1 MGNYNSCF
9 DYELMQK
16 AATNLENTYNSIHLE
31 SFASNLDASLT
42 NLKYYDKTH
51 SAIGKKLDNLTDYI
65 SKIKSC
71 GEDLTDLINGITA
84 GIDAYKDAEGNIF
97 LFLDKLADVIETNL
111 GNSVVAG
118 YIKNGQVTEETFAT
132 ERKEFITGAT
142 EYVKNYISQYAM
154 FADENCPEEYTSSE
168 EWKEAL
174 IEKYQEMG
182 YSSYDAR
189 DLADLE
195 MATWRV
201 EQTGAEISTT
211 AVSEL
216 AFITDEA
223 TGEDLSLGELTDKV
237 SDEYEA
243 LVTKYKEYGL
253 TEEQAQ
259 ELATAESEYTDA
271 KAVADK
277 VTSTSGDYRAIST
290 AHDKK
295 IAWEELKEQYG
306 ISDTKD
312 QTPPDDPGGG
322 DDSDGDTGG
331 TGGDNGGDYP
341 EDNDGPSSTQAR
353 VEDPSPNPSPS
364 DTPNKVEKPTTDPTP
379 GEKPE
384 TPSDNTDTPSDN
396 TGDNS
401 NTGTDPETPS
411 TGDDN
416 NNTNTDNDSNNTK
429 PDGGNN
435 SNNNTGGNT
444 NTGSGSNTNH
454 GNTSRPSGNTGNNSG
469 YYVPGNN
476 NGGGT
481 SSTPPTTPSAG
492 ENGNAATTTPSA
504 PDSDAGII
512 DNSGE
517 ELDVISI
524 DKGSSAKPS
533 TSSNDGGSVIP
544 AILGV
549 GVAGAAGVAGVKY
562 IKNKKEKDNEY
573 EDDSI
578 NEDENSF
585 SYIGDYQENTDT
597 SNDSYN
603 AMPTGEKYKAG
614 NVNKLVLDDAPENIK
629 IEESMNDTTNQKEEL
644 E

>member
-1 MGNYNSCF
+1 MGNLNTCF
-9 DYELMQK
+9 DYGIMKET
-16 AATNLENTYNSIHLE
+16 TNKLKEACDEVSLEAVGNNLDTDIGRLEN
-31 SFASNLDASLT
+31 
-42 NLKYYDKTH
+42 YDKTH
-51 SAIGKKLDNLTDYI
+51 NVLSAHIDTLSSYI
-65 SKIKSC
+65 PKIKSM
-71 GEDLTDLINGITA
+71 GNKMDELNNAIQEGIAIFKSSEDSI
-84 GIDAYKDAEGNIF
+84 EE
-97 LFLDKLADVIETNL
+97 KLNKFADVIENTL

-118 YIKNGQVTEETFAT
+118 YIKDGTVNANTFTDDSDA
-132 ERKEFITGAT
+132 FLLGAA
-142 EYVKNYISQYAM
+142 EYVKDYISSYAM
-154 FADENCPEEYTSSE
+154 FTDKNCPEGYENSE
-168 EWKEAL
+168 GWREAL

-201 EQTGAEISTT
+201 KQTGAEITT
-211 AVSEL
+211 EAVSEF
-216 AFITDEA
+216 AFINDEA
-223 TGEDLSLGELTDKV
+223 SGENLSLGELTDKV
-237 SDEYEA
+237 SDEYET

-253 TEEQAQ
+253 TDEQAR

-322 DDSDGDTGG
+322 DDPDGDTGG

-379 GEKPE
+379 EE
-384 TPSDNTDTPSDN
+384 TPSNNTDTPSDN

>member
-1 MGNYNSCF
+1 MAANINADALLAGASAVEKISNETAYSPIS
-9 DYELMQK
+9 K
-16 AATNLENTYNSIHLE
+16 ATNNTRQSLMEISREHENCLDVSSIDKIASNPNSESEMGLYQCFEKLRLFASTLTELANMYKDIESTDEEKRTALENFIN
-31 SFASNLDASLT
+31 T
-42 NLKYYDKTH
+42 NIPPKENPDKKDPTKSAVTPDDIVDDLYDKTGATVV
-51 SAIGKKLDNLTDYI
+51 S
-65 SKIKSC
+65 
-71 GEDLTDLINGITA
+71 
-84 GIDAYKDAEGNIF
+84 
-97 LFLDKLADVIETNL
+97 
-111 GNSVVAG
+111 VAG
-118 YIKNGQVTEETFAT
+118 ATFDEDTRPRIEFTPVTPSNDKEKEET
-132 ERKEFITGAT
+132 
-142 EYVKNYISQYAM
+142 
-154 FADENCPEEYTSSE
+154 P
-168 EWKEAL
+168 
-174 IEKYQEMG
+174 
-182 YSSYDAR
+182 
-189 DLADLE
+189 
-195 MATWRV
+195 
-201 EQTGAEISTT
+201 
-211 AVSEL
+211 
-216 AFITDEA
+216 
-223 TGEDLSLGELTDKV
+223 
-237 SDEYEA
+237 
-243 LVTKYKEYGL
+243 
-253 TEEQAQ
+253 
-259 ELATAESEYTDA
+259 
-271 KAVADK
+271 
-277 VTSTSGDYRAIST
+277 
-290 AHDKK
+290 
-295 IAWEELKEQYG
+295 
-306 ISDTKD
+306 
-312 QTPPDDPGGG
+312 
-322 DDSDGDTGG
+322 
-331 TGGDNGGDYP
+331 
-341 EDNDGPSSTQAR
+341 
-353 VEDPSPNPSPS
+353 
-364 DTPNKVEKPTTDPTP
+364 DPTP
-379 GEKPE
+379 EE
-384 TPSDNTDTPSDN
+384 TPSDNPDTPSDN

-401 NTGTDPETPS
+401 NTGTDSETPS

-416 NNTNTDNDSNNTK
+416 NNTNTGNDSNNTK

-492 ENGNAATTTPSA
+492 ENGNASTTTPSA

>member
-1 MGNYNSCF
+1 MTI
-9 DYELMQK
+9 E
-16 AATNLENTYNSIHLE
+16 E
-31 SFASNLDASLT
+31 SVKIFKNAE
-42 NLKYYDKTH
+42 YDITE
-51 SAIGKKLDNLTDYI
+51 KLD
-65 SKIKSC
+65 KF
-71 GEDLTDLINGITA
+71 
-84 GIDAYKDAEGNIF
+84 AEI
-97 LFLDKLADVIETNL
+97 IEEEKYL

-118 YIKNGQVTEETFAT
+118 YIKDGTVNENTFTDDSETFLV
-132 ERKEFITGAT
+132 GAA
-142 EYVKNYISQYAM
+142 EYVKDYISQYAM
-154 FADENCPEEYTSSE
+154 FADKNCPENYASSE

-223 TGEDLSLGELTDKV
+223 TGEDLSLGALTEKV
-237 SDEYEA
+237 SDEYET

-277 VTSTSGDYRAIST
+277 VTSTSGDYRAISE

-312 QTPPDDPGGG
+312 QTPPEEPGGG
-322 DDSDGDTGG
+322 DDPDGDTGG

-379 GEKPE
+379 EE

-401 NTGTDPETPS
+401 NTGTDSETPS

-416 NNTNTDNDSNNTK
+416 NNTNTGNDSNNTK

-435 SNNNTGGNT
+435 SNNNTGG

-562 IKNKKEKDNEY
+562 IKNKKEKDIEY

>member
-1 MGNYNSCF
+1 MGNLNTCF
-9 DYELMQK
+9 DYGIMKET
-16 AATNLENTYNSIHLE
+16 TNKLKEACDEVSLEAVGNNLDTDIGRLEN
-31 SFASNLDASLT
+31 
-42 NLKYYDKTH
+42 YDKTH
-51 SAIGKKLDNLTDYI
+51 NVLSAHIDTLSSYI
-65 SKIKSC
+65 PKIKSM
-71 GEDLTDLINGITA
+71 GNKMDELNNAIQEGIAIFKSSEDSI
-84 GIDAYKDAEGNIF
+84 EE
-97 LFLDKLADVIETNL
+97 KLNKFADVIENTL

-118 YIKNGQVTEETFAT
+118 YIKDGTVNANTFTDDSDA
-132 ERKEFITGAT
+132 FLLGAA
-142 EYVKNYISQYAM
+142 EYVKDYISSYAM
-154 FADENCPEEYTSSE
+154 FTDKNCPEGYENSE
-168 EWKEAL
+168 GWREAL

-201 EQTGAEISTT
+201 KQTGAEITT
-211 AVSEL
+211 EAVSEF
-216 AFITDEA
+216 AFINDEA
-223 TGEDLSLGELTDKV
+223 SGENLSLGELTDKV
-237 SDEYEA
+237 SDEYET

-253 TEEQAQ
+253 TDEQAR

-379 GEKPE
+379 EE

-573 EDDSI
+573 EDESI